1 LSLFVPNIPIVNFY
15 FTLIFFSSQDH
26 HSVGSFDQDSRHSKS
41 RSHKKKSSSK
51 EKRSSSK
58 KRNKKGHTGSSST
71 SISPEDYHP
80 TMARSDAAKLKEER
94 ARKKM
99 QDATLA
105 SCGLKIDQHGNLLML
120 DGTPV
125 PVGPDN
131 KPLVAVK
138 NSANDSDDG
147 STTNGDDSTDGDPDY
162 ALPVANIAPSAANNA
177 QKGRKSK
184 AIIEMEEQLV
194 HVKKKRRKGGNSPDM
209 DRLIHD
215 AVKNSS
221 WRKIKFAHGQ
231 AQRESATR
239 VVLSDLDMLE
249 FKGEGPEKEARRE
262 QWVEAYTGTVVKKF
276 NKQRSYAQTQV
287 SKAVTKWMDSHKG
300 QIPNTGRLEAL
311 LKREIDPKNDDDYA
325 LMKWYWTEVL
335 PMAAGNSHDWA
346 VDKRYY
352 LTLTEG
358 APANAPDKKYVP
370 PSTEAIAVA
379 FIENNRDKWAE
390 IWKLKQHADYVDVK
404 FWRPNVKLEYETDKD
419 GKKVLAY
426 EHQLDDTGEAVILN
440 SPIFWG
446 KFTKLDA
453 GQCSDSGWTVEGRE
467 KFTQWMQMNKAARA
481 RPECLEVEREFLK
494 LLRAEKGIK
503 AKTADEEGL
512 RRRREKNK
520 KDRANEAEEREVV
533 IEFDE

>member
-1 LSLFVPNIPIVNFY
+1 
-15 FTLIFFSSQDH
+15 
-26 HSVGSFDQDSRHSKS
+26 
-41 RSHKKKSSSK
+41 
-51 EKRSSSK
+51 
-58 KRNKKGHTGSSST
+58 
-71 SISPEDYHP
+71 
-80 TMARSDAAKLKEER
+80 MARSDAAKLKEER
-94 ARKKM
+94 ARKKA
-99 QDATLA
+99 QDAALA
-105 SCGLKIDQHGNLLML
+105 AVGLKIDEFGNFFSL

-125 PVGPDN
+125 PVGSDN
-131 KPLVAVK
+131 KPLISV
-138 NSANDSDDG
+138 NSGTDDDNSSDH
-147 STTNGDDSTDGDPDY
+147 GDDSTDGDPDY
-162 ALPVANIAPSAANNA
+162 APPVANNAPPAANNA
-177 QKGRKSK
+177 QNGRKSK

-194 HVKKKRRKGGNSPDM
+194 HVKKKRRKVEDSPAM

-215 AVKNSS
+215 TVKNSS

-231 AQRESATR
+231 AQREQATR
-239 VVLSDLDMLE
+239 VVLSDMDSTE
-249 FKGEGPEKEARRE
+249 CKGEGPKKEALQE
-262 QWVEAYTGTVVKKF
+262 TWVEAYTGVVVKKF

-335 PMAAGNSHDWA
+335 PMAAGNGHDWG

-390 IWKLKQHADYVDVK
+390 IWKLKQEDDYVDVK
-404 FWRPNVKLEYETDKD
+404 FWRPNVKLEYNTDAN
-419 GKKVLAY
+419 GQQVLAY
-426 EHQLDDTGEAVILN
+426 EHQLDDMGEAVILN

-494 LLRAEKGIK
+494 LLREEKGIK